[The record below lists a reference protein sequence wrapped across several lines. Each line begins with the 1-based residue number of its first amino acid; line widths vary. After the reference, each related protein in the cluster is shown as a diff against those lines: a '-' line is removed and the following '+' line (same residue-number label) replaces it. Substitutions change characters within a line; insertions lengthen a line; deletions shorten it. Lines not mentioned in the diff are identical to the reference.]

1 MSDRRALAEERLQK
15 QGPRRDGS
23 ESTVSVGL
31 LPRGAVVEAASSG
44 IRLDLSWVDYLMI
57 VVYFGVVIGIGFIAR
72 SRVKSSMDFFL
83 SGRSLPAWI
92 TGLAFISANLGA
104 TEILGM
110 AANGAQI
117 GMSTLH
123 YYLIGAVPAMVF
135 LGLVM
140 MPFYYASKVRSVPE
154 FMLRR
159 FGKAP
164 HVVNALAFAVSNV
177 LIAGIN
183 LFAMA
188 IVIEAM
194 LGWPQW
200 LAIVVSAAFVL
211 AYITLG
217 GLSSAIYNEVMQFFV
232 IVAGLVP
239 LTIVGLNRVHGW
251 NGLTAA
257 LERSDSGK
265 LLHAWAGTSIGDVTN
280 PIGADWLAIVLGLGF
295 VLSFGYWTTNF
306 TEVQRAFSAKNMSA
320 ARRTPLIG
328 ALPKL
333 FIPIIT
339 VIPGLIAA
347 AVLGKALSGA
357 GGSGLTYNDVIP
369 KLMQMYLPS
378 GVLGV
383 AVTGLL
389 ASFMAGMA
397 ANVSSFNTVF
407 TYDIW
412 QRYIK
417 RDRSDAHY
425 LRVGRW
431 VTVIGVLVGIA
442 TAFLAAGAQNLMTYL
457 QTLFSFFNAPLF
469 GVFIIGLLWKRMTTS
484 GALWSYLAGIL
495 APTAVFTAYQIS
507 VANKKPIFATAT
519 AETLYGAM
527 ISVGTVA
534 IVAVVISLMT
544 KAKSERELQGLVY
557 GVGKIDLK
565 SDAVVGDT
573 AWYRSPALLG
583 TVALVL
589 CVVLYLPFL

>member
-1 MSDRRALAEERLQK
+1 MVLA
-15 QGPRRDGS
+15 
-23 ESTVSVGL
+23 
-31 LPRGAVVEAASSG
+31 AANNG
-44 IRLDLSWVDYLMI
+44 IRLDLGWVDYLMVI
-57 VVYFGVVIGIGFIAR
+57 VYFAVVIGIGFTAR
-72 SRVKSSMDFFL
+72 RQVRTSMDFFL
-83 SGRSLPAWI
+83 SGRSMPAWI
-92 TGLAFISANLGA
+92 TGLAFVSANLGA

-117 GMSTLH
+117 GMATLH
-123 YYLIGAVPAMVF
+123 YYLVGAVPAMVF

-140 MPFYYASKVRSVPE
+140 MPFYYGSKVRSVPE

-164 HVVNALAFAVSNV
+164 HLVNSIAFAVSNV

-183 LFAMA
+183 LYAMA

-194 LGWPQW
+194 LGWPEW
-200 LAIVVSAAFVL
+200 LAIIVSAGFVL
-211 AYITLG
+211 VYITLG

-232 IVAGLVP
+232 IIAGLIP
-239 LTIVGLNRVHGW
+239 LTIVGLHRVGGW
-251 NGLTAA
+251 DGLSKAIVQTQGVQH
-257 LERSDSGK
+257 LQ
-265 LLHAWAGTSIGDVTN
+265 AWAGTGFGDVTN
-280 PIGADWLAIVLGLGF
+280 PIGANWLAIVLGLGF
-295 VLSFGYWTTNF
+295 VLGFGYWTTNF

-320 ARRTPLIG
+320 ARRTPLI
-328 ALPKL
+328 AAIPKL
-333 FIPIIT
+333 FIPAIV

-347 AVLGKALSGA
+347 AVVGNQFAD
-357 GGSGLTYNDVIP
+357 GSLTYNDAIP
-369 KLMQMYLPS
+369 KLIQMYLPT

-417 RDRSDAHY
+417 PNMPDVHY
-425 LRVGRW
+425 LTTGRW
-431 VTVIGVLVGIA
+431 VTVAGVLVGIA
-442 TAFLAAGAQNLMTYL
+442 TAFIAAQASNIMTYM

-469 GVFIIGLLWKRMTTS
+469 AVFILGLLWKRMTTQ
-484 GALWSYLAGIL
+484 GALWGYVLGIVTPTITWIAYLVNPDL
-495 APTAVFTAYQIS
+495 
-507 VANKKPIFATAT
+507 FATAT
-519 AETLYGAM
+519 AETLYGAI
-527 ISVGTVA
+527 ISFVTVLVVGF
-534 IVAVVISLMT
+534 VVSMVT
-544 KAKSERELQGLVY
+544 KPKPEKELSGLVY
-557 GVGKIDLK
+557 GIGKIDLHGD
-565 SDAVVGDT
+565 SVATDT

>member
-1 MSDRRALAEERLQK
+1 MVLA
-15 QGPRRDGS
+15 
-23 ESTVSVGL
+23 
-31 LPRGAVVEAASSG
+31 AANNG
-44 IRLDLSWVDYLMI
+44 IRLDLGWVDYLMI
-57 VVYFGVVIGIGFIAR
+57 IVYFAVVIGIGFTAR
-72 SRVKSSMDFFL
+72 RQVRTSMDFFL
-83 SGRSLPAWI
+83 SGRSMPAWI
-92 TGLAFISANLGA
+92 TGLAFVSANLGA

-117 GMSTLH
+117 GMATLH
-123 YYLIGAVPAMVF
+123 YYLVGAVPAMVF

-140 MPFYYASKVRSVPE
+140 MPFYYGSKVRSVPE

-164 HVVNALAFAVSNV
+164 HLVNSIAFAVSNV

-183 LFAMA
+183 LYAMA

-194 LGWPQW
+194 LGWPEW
-200 LAIVVSAAFVL
+200 LAIIVSAGFVL
-211 AYITLG
+211 VYITLG

-232 IVAGLVP
+232 IIAGLIP
-239 LTIVGLNRVHGW
+239 LTIVGLHRVGGW
-251 NGLTAA
+251 NGLTKAITETQGVQH
-257 LERSDSGK
+257 LQ
-265 LLHAWAGTSIGDVTN
+265 AWAGTGFGDVTN
-280 PIGADWLAIVLGLGF
+280 PIGANWLAIVLGLGF
-295 VLSFGYWTTNF
+295 VLGFGYWTTNF

-320 ARRTPLIG
+320 ARRTPLI
-328 ALPKL
+328 AAIPKL
-333 FIPIIT
+333 FIPAIV

-347 AVLGKALSGA
+347 AVVGNQFASGA
-357 GGSGLTYNDVIP
+357 LDYNDAIP
-369 KLMQMYLPS
+369 KLIQMYLPT

-417 RDRSDAHY
+417 PNMPDVHY
-425 LRVGRW
+425 LKTGRW
-431 VTVIGVLVGIA
+431 VTVVGVLVGIA
-442 TAFLAAGAQNLMTYL
+442 TAFIAAQASNIMTYM

-469 GVFIIGLLWKRMTTS
+469 AVFILGLLWKRMTTA
-484 GALWSYLAGIL
+484 GALWGYILGIVTPTITWIAYLVNPKL
-495 APTAVFTAYQIS
+495 
-507 VANKKPIFATAT
+507 FATAT
-519 AETLYGAM
+519 AETLYGAI
-527 ISVGTVA
+527 ISFVTVLVVGF
-534 IVAVVISLMT
+534 VVSMVT
-544 KAKSERELQGLVY
+544 KPKPEKELGGLVY
-557 GVGKIDLK
+557 GIGKIDLHGD
-565 SDAVVGDT
+565 SVATDT

>member
-1 MSDRRALAEERLQK
+1 MVLA
-15 QGPRRDGS
+15 
-23 ESTVSVGL
+23 
-31 LPRGAVVEAASSG
+31 AATNG
-44 IRLDLSWVDYLMI
+44 IRLELGWVDYLMI
-57 VVYFGVVIGIGFIAR
+57 IVYFAVVIGIGFTAR
-72 SRVKSSMDFFL
+72 RQVRTSMDFFL
-83 SGRSLPAWI
+83 SGRSMPAWI
-92 TGLAFISANLGA
+92 TGLAFVSANLGA

-117 GMSTLH
+117 GMATLH

-140 MPFYYASKVRSVPE
+140 MPFYYGSKVRSVPE

-164 HVVNALAFAVSNV
+164 HLVNAIAFAVSNV

-183 LFAMA
+183 LYAMA

-194 LGWPQW
+194 LGWPEW
-200 LAIVVSAAFVL
+200 LAILVSAAFVL

-232 IVAGLVP
+232 IIAGLVP
-239 LTIVGLNRVHGW
+239 LTIVGLHRVGGW
-251 NGLTAA
+251 GGLTEAIKETQGVQH
-257 LERSDSGK
+257 LQT
-265 LLHAWAGTSIGDVTN
+265 WAGTGIGDVTN
-280 PIGADWLAIVLGLGF
+280 PIGANWLAIVLGLGF

-320 ARRTPLIG
+320 ARRTPLI
-328 ALPKL
+328 AAIPKL
-333 FIPIIT
+333 FIPFIV

-347 AVLGKALSGA
+347 AVVGNQFASGE
-357 GGSGLTYNDVIP
+357 LTYNDAIP
-369 KLMQMYLPS
+369 KLIQMYLPT
-378 GVLGV
+378 GVLGI

-417 RDRSDAHY
+417 PNMPDVHY
-425 LRVGRW
+425 LTTGRW
-431 VTVIGVLVGIA
+431 VTVVGVVIGIG
-442 TAFLAAGAQNLMTYL
+442 TAFLAAQAGNIMTYM

-469 GVFIIGLLWKRMTTS
+469 GVFILGLLWKRMTTQ
-484 GALWSYLAGIL
+484 GALWGYVLGIVTPTITWIAYLVNPKL
-495 APTAVFTAYQIS
+495 FS
-507 VANKKPIFATAT
+507 TAT
-519 AETLYGAM
+519 AETMYGAI
-527 ISVGTVA
+527 ISFVTVLVVGVL
-534 IVAVVISLMT
+534 VSLAT
-544 KAKSERELQGLVY
+544 KPKDVSELGGLVY
-557 GVGKIDLK
+557 GVGKIDMTAG
-565 SDAVVGDT
+565 AVATDT

-589 CVVLYLPFL
+589 CVALYLPFL

>member
-1 MSDRRALAEERLQK
+1 VDYIMLA
-15 QGPRRDGS
+15 
-23 ESTVSVGL
+23 VYF
-31 LPRGAVVEAASSG
+31 AVVIA
-44 IRLDLSWVDYLMI
+44 I
-57 VVYFGVVIGIGFIAR
+57 GVIAR
-72 SRVKSSMDFFL
+72 RGVKTSMDFFL
-83 SGRSLPAWI
+83 SGRSMPAWI
-92 TGLAFISANLGA
+92 TGLAFVSANLGA

-117 GMSTLH
+117 GMSTMH

-159 FGKAP
+159 FGKPA
-164 HVVNALAFAVSNV
+164 HLVNAISFAVSNV

-183 LFAMA
+183 LYAMA
-188 IVIEAM
+188 IIVEAM

-200 LAIVVSAAFVL
+200 VAIVVSAAFVL
-211 AYITLG
+211 FYITLG
-217 GLSSAIYNEVMQFFV
+217 GLSSAIYNEVLQFFV

-239 LTIVGLNRVHGW
+239 LTIVGLHRVHGW
-251 NGLTAA
+251 SGLKDALANTQGISNLHLSAWQGTA
-257 LERSDSGK
+257 
-265 LLHAWAGTSIGDVTN
+265 IGDVTN
-280 PIGADWLAIVLGLGF
+280 PIGANWLAIVLGLGF

-328 ALPKL
+328 AFPKV
-333 FIPIIT
+333 FIPLI
-339 VIPGLIAA
+339 VVVPGLIGA
-347 AVLGKALSGA
+347 AVLGNQLAAQPVGDQIS
-357 GGSGLTYNDVIP
+357 YNEVIP

-383 AVTGLL
+383 AVTGLM

-417 RDRSDAHY
+417 KDRPDAYY
-425 LRVGRW
+425 LKSGRIVTIVG
-431 VTVIGVLVGIA
+431 VVIGIG
-442 TAFLAAGAQNLMTYL
+442 TAFMAAGAGNIMTYM

-469 GVFIIGLLWKRMTTS
+469 AVFIMGLLWKRMS
-484 GALWSYLAGIL
+484 PAGGLWGYLAGIV
-495 APTAVFTAYQIS
+495 APAVVWIAYLNNPS
-507 VANKKPIFATAT
+507 LFPSAT
-519 AETLYGAM
+519 AETLYGAI
-527 ISVGTVA
+527 ISF
-534 IVAVVISLMT
+534 VAVLVVGWAVTLFT
-544 KAKSERELQGLVY
+544 KPKPESELQGLVY
-557 GVGKIDLK
+557 GVGKIDYHM
-565 SDAVVGDT
+565 DRVAGDE

-583 TVALVL
+583 TVALIL
-589 CVVLYLPFL
+589 CVAMYLPIL

>member
-1 MSDRRALAEERLQK
+1 MVLA
-15 QGPRRDGS
+15 
-23 ESTVSVGL
+23 
-31 LPRGAVVEAASSG
+31 AANNG
-44 IRLDLSWVDYLMI
+44 IQLNLGWVDYLMI
-57 VVYFGVVIGIGFIAR
+57 IVYFAVVIGIGFTAR
-72 SRVKSSMDFFL
+72 KQVRTSMDFFL
-83 SGRSLPAWI
+83 SGRSMPAWI
-92 TGLAFISANLGA
+92 TGLAFVSANLGA

-117 GMSTLH
+117 GMATLH
-123 YYLIGAVPAMVF
+123 YYLVGAVPAMVF

-140 MPFYYASKVRSVPE
+140 MPFYYGSKVRSVPE

-164 HVVNALAFAVSNV
+164 HLVNSIAFAVSNV

-183 LFAMA
+183 LYAMA

-194 LGWPQW
+194 LGWPEW
-200 LAIVVSAAFVL
+200 LAIIVSAGFVL

-232 IVAGLVP
+232 IIAGLVP
-239 LTIVGLNRVHGW
+239 LTIVGLHRVGGW
-251 NGLTAA
+251 SGLKSAIIETQGVQH
-257 LERSDSGK
+257 LQ
-265 LLHAWAGTSIGDVTN
+265 AWAGTGFGDVTN
-280 PIGADWLAIVLGLGF
+280 PIGANWLAIVLGLGF
-295 VLSFGYWTTNF
+295 VLGFGYWTTNF

-320 ARRTPLIG
+320 ARRTPLI
-328 ALPKL
+328 AAIPKL
-333 FIPIIT
+333 FIPFIV

-347 AVLGKALSGA
+347 AVVGNQFADGT
-357 GGSGLTYNDVIP
+357 LTYNDAIP
-369 KLMQMYLPS
+369 KLIQMYLPT

-417 RDRSDAHY
+417 PNMPDGHY
-425 LRVGRW
+425 LKTGRW
-431 VTVIGVLVGIA
+431 VTVVGVLVGIA
-442 TAFLAAGAQNLMTYL
+442 TAFIAAQAGNIMTYM

-469 GVFIIGLLWKRMTTS
+469 AVFILGLLWKRMTTQ
-484 GALWSYLAGIL
+484 GALWGYILGIVTPTVTWIAYLVNPKL
-495 APTAVFTAYQIS
+495 
-507 VANKKPIFATAT
+507 FATGT
-519 AETLYGAM
+519 AETLYGAI
-527 ISVGTVA
+527 ISFVTVLVVGF
-534 IVAVVISLMT
+534 VVSMFT
-544 KAKSERELQGLVY
+544 KPKAEKDLGGLVY
-557 GVGKIDLK
+557 GVGKIDMHG
-565 SDAVVGDT
+565 DAVATDT

-583 TVALVL
+583 TIALVL

>member
-1 MSDRRALAEERLQK
+1 MVLA
-15 QGPRRDGS
+15 
-23 ESTVSVGL
+23 
-31 LPRGAVVEAASSG
+31 AATNG
-44 IRLDLSWVDYLMI
+44 IRLELGWVDYLMI
-57 VVYFGVVIGIGFIAR
+57 IVYFAVVIGIGFTAR
-72 SRVKSSMDFFL
+72 KQVRTSMDFFL
-83 SGRSLPAWI
+83 SGRSMPAWI
-92 TGLAFISANLGA
+92 TGLAFVSANLGA

-117 GMSTLH
+117 GMATLH

-140 MPFYYASKVRSVPE
+140 MPFYYGSKVRSVPE

-164 HVVNALAFAVSNV
+164 HLVNAIAFAVSNV

-183 LFAMA
+183 LYAMA

-194 LGWPQW
+194 LGWPEW
-200 LAIVVSAAFVL
+200 LAILVSAAFVL

-232 IVAGLVP
+232 IIAGLVP
-239 LTIVGLNRVHGW
+239 LTIVGLHRVGGW
-251 NGLTAA
+251 GGLTEAIKQTQGVQH
-257 LERSDSGK
+257 LQT
-265 LLHAWAGTSIGDVTN
+265 WAGTGIGDVTN
-280 PIGADWLAIVLGLGF
+280 PIGANWLAIVLGLGF

-320 ARRTPLIG
+320 ARRTPLI
-328 ALPKL
+328 AAIPKL
-333 FIPIIT
+333 FIPFI
-339 VIPGLIAA
+339 VVVPGLIAA
-347 AVLGKALSGA
+347 AVVGNQFASGE
-357 GGSGLTYNDVIP
+357 LTYNDAIP
-369 KLMQMYLPS
+369 KLIQMYLPT
-378 GVLGV
+378 GVLGI

-417 RDRSDAHY
+417 PNMPDLHY
-425 LRVGRW
+425 LKTGRW
-431 VTVIGVLVGIA
+431 VTVVGVLVGIG
-442 TAFLAAGAQNLMTYL
+442 TAFLAAQAGNIMTYM

-469 GVFIIGLLWKRMTTS
+469 GVFILGLLWKRMTTQ
-484 GALWSYLAGIL
+484 GALWGYVLGIVTPTITWIAYLVNPSL
-495 APTAVFTAYQIS
+495 FS
-507 VANKKPIFATAT
+507 TAT
-519 AETLYGAM
+519 AETMYGAI
-527 ISVGTVA
+527 ISFVTVLVVGVL
-534 IVAVVISLMT
+534 VSLAT
-544 KAKSERELQGLVY
+544 KPKDVSELGGLVY
-557 GVGKIDLK
+557 GVGRIDM
-565 SDAVVGDT
+565 SAGAVATDT

-589 CVVLYLPFL
+589 CVALYLPFL

>member
-1 MSDRRALAEERLQK
+1 MKLNMEL
-15 QGPRRDGS
+15 
-23 ESTVSVGL
+23 
-31 LPRGAVVEAASSG
+31 AASATEG
-44 IRLDLSWVDYLMI
+44 IRLHLGWVDYVMI
-57 VVYFGVVIGIGFIAR
+57 LVYFGVVIWIGFTAR
-72 SRVKSSMDFFL
+72 RQVRTSMDFFL
-83 SGRSLPAWI
+83 SGRSMPAWI
-92 TGLAFISANLGA
+92 TGLAFVSANLGA

-117 GMSTLH
+117 GMATLH

-140 MPFYYASKVRSVPE
+140 MPFYYGSKVRSVPE

-164 HVVNALAFAVSNV
+164 HLVNAIAFAVSNV

-183 LFAMA
+183 LYAMA

-194 LGWPQW
+194 LGWPEW
-200 LAIVVSAAFVL
+200 LAIIVSAGFVL

-232 IVAGLVP
+232 ILAGLIP
-239 LTIVGLNRVHGW
+239 LTIVGLHRVGGW
-251 NGLTAA
+251 SGLTEAIEQTQGVQH
-257 LERSDSGK
+257 LQT
-265 LLHAWAGTSIGDVTN
+265 WAGTGIGNVTN
-280 PIGADWLAIVLGLGF
+280 PIGANWLAIVLGLGF

-320 ARRTPLIG
+320 ARRTPLI
-328 ALPKL
+328 AAIPKL
-333 FIPIIT
+333 FIPFI
-339 VIPGLIAA
+339 VVVPGLIAA
-347 AVLGKALSGA
+347 AVVGNQFADGT
-357 GGSGLTYNDVIP
+357 LTYNDAIP
-369 KLMQMYLPS
+369 KLIQMYLPT

-417 RDRSDAHY
+417 PDMPDVHY
-425 LRVGRW
+425 LTTGRW
-431 VTVIGVLVGIA
+431 VTVVGVVVGVG
-442 TAFLAAGAQNLMTYL
+442 TAFLAAQAGNIMTYM

-469 GVFIIGLLWKRMTTS
+469 AVFILGLLWKRMTTQ
-484 GALWSYLAGIL
+484 GALWGYVLGIVTPTITWIAYLVDPDL
-495 APTAVFTAYQIS
+495 FS
-507 VANKKPIFATAT
+507 TAT
-519 AETLYGAM
+519 AETMYGAI
-527 ISVGTVA
+527 ISFVTVI
-534 IVAVVISLMT
+534 IVAVAVSMVT
-544 KAKSERELQGLVY
+544 KPKDVSELGGLVY
-557 GVGKIDLK
+557 GIGKIDM
-565 SDAVVGDT
+565 SAGAVATDT

-589 CVVLYLPFL
+589 CVALYLPFL

>member
-1 MSDRRALAEERLQK
+1 MVLA
-15 QGPRRDGS
+15 
-23 ESTVSVGL
+23 
-31 LPRGAVVEAASSG
+31 AATNG
-44 IRLDLSWVDYLMI
+44 IRLELGWVDYLMI
-57 VVYFGVVIGIGFIAR
+57 IVYFAVVIGIGFTAR
-72 SRVKSSMDFFL
+72 RQVRTSMDFFL
-83 SGRSLPAWI
+83 SGRSMPAWI
-92 TGLAFISANLGA
+92 TGLAFVSANLGA

-117 GMSTLH
+117 GMATLH

-140 MPFYYASKVRSVPE
+140 MPFYYGSKVRSVPE

-164 HVVNALAFAVSNV
+164 HLVNAIAFAVSNV

-183 LFAMA
+183 LYAMA

-194 LGWPQW
+194 LGWPEW
-200 LAIVVSAAFVL
+200 LAILVSAAFVL

-232 IVAGLVP
+232 IIAGLVP
-239 LTIVGLNRVHGW
+239 LTIVGLHRVGGW
-251 NGLTAA
+251 SGLTEAIKQTQGVQH
-257 LERSDSGK
+257 LQT
-265 LLHAWAGTSIGDVTN
+265 WAGTGIGDVTN
-280 PIGADWLAIVLGLGF
+280 PIGANWLAIVLGLGF

-320 ARRTPLIG
+320 ARRTPLI
-328 ALPKL
+328 AAIPKL
-333 FIPIIT
+333 FIPFI
-339 VIPGLIAA
+339 VVVPGLIAA
-347 AVLGKALSGA
+347 AVVGNQFASGE
-357 GGSGLTYNDVIP
+357 LTYNDAIP
-369 KLMQMYLPS
+369 KLIQMYLPT
-378 GVLGV
+378 GVLGI

-417 RDRSDAHY
+417 PNMPDLHY
-425 LRVGRW
+425 LQTGRW
-431 VTVIGVLVGIA
+431 VTVVGVVVGIG
-442 TAFLAAGAQNLMTYL
+442 TAFLAAQAGNIMTYM

-469 GVFIIGLLWKRMTTS
+469 GVFILGLLWKRMTTQ
-484 GALWSYLAGIL
+484 GALWGYVLGIVTPTITWIAYLVNPEL
-495 APTAVFTAYQIS
+495 FS
-507 VANKKPIFATAT
+507 TAT
-519 AETLYGAM
+519 AETMYGAI
-527 ISVGTVA
+527 ISFVTVLVVGVL
-534 IVAVVISLMT
+534 VSLAT
-544 KAKSERELQGLVY
+544 KPKDVSELGGLVY
-557 GVGKIDLK
+557 GVGKIDMTAG
-565 SDAVVGDT
+565 AVATDT

-589 CVVLYLPFL
+589 CVALYLPFL

>member
-1 MSDRRALAEERLQK
+1 
-15 QGPRRDGS
+15 
-23 ESTVSVGL
+23 
-31 LPRGAVVEAASSG
+31 
-44 IRLDLSWVDYLMI
+44 
-57 VVYFGVVIGIGFIAR
+57 
-72 SRVKSSMDFFL
+72 
-83 SGRSLPAWI
+83 
-92 TGLAFISANLGA
+92 
-104 TEILGM
+104 
-110 AANGAQI
+110 
-117 GMSTLH
+117 
-123 YYLIGAVPAMVF
+123 
-135 LGLVM
+135 
-140 MPFYYASKVRSVPE
+140 
-154 FMLRR
+154 MLRR
-159 FGKAP
+159 FGRAP

-200 LAIVVSAAFVL
+200 LAIIVSAAFVL
-211 AYITLG
+211 VYITLG

-239 LTIVGLNRVHGW
+239 LTIVGLNRVGGW
-251 NGLTAA
+251 GGLTAA
-257 LERSDSGK
+257 LERTDSAK
-265 LLHAWAGTSIGDVTN
+265 LLHTWAGTGVGNVTN

-328 ALPKL
+328 AIPKL
-333 FIPIIT
+333 LIPFIV

-347 AVLGKALSGA
+347 AVVGKALSGA
-357 GGSGLTYNDVIP
+357 GHSGLTYNYAIP

-417 RDRSDAHY
+417 RDMPDEHY

-442 TAFLAAGAQNLMTYL
+442 TAFIAAGAQNIMTYL

-469 GVFIIGLLWKRMTTS
+469 GVFIIGLLWKRMTTTA
-484 GALWSYLAGIL
+484 ALWAYILGIV
-495 APTAVFTAYQIS
+495 APTVVF
-507 VANKKPIFATAT
+507 VASLANPKLFQSPT
-519 AETLYGAM
+519 AETMYGAM
-527 ISVGTVA
+527 ISFATVLVVG
-534 IVAVVISLMT
+534 VVLSLVT
-544 KAKSERELQGLVY
+544 KPKPESELRGLVY
-557 GVGKIDLK
+557 GVGKIDLH
-565 SDAVVGDT
+565 SDAVVGDR

-583 TVALVL
+583 TIALIG

>member
-1 MSDRRALAEERLQK
+1 MVLA
-15 QGPRRDGS
+15 
-23 ESTVSVGL
+23 
-31 LPRGAVVEAASSG
+31 AANNG
-44 IRLDLSWVDYLMI
+44 IRLDLGWVDYLMI
-57 VVYFGVVIGIGFIAR
+57 IVYFAVVIGIGFTAR
-72 SRVKSSMDFFL
+72 RQVRTSMDFFL
-83 SGRSLPAWI
+83 SGRSMPAWI
-92 TGLAFISANLGA
+92 TGLAFVSANLGA

-117 GMSTLH
+117 GMATLH

-140 MPFYYASKVRSVPE
+140 MPFYYGSKVRSVPE

-164 HVVNALAFAVSNV
+164 HLVNSIAFAVSNV

-183 LFAMA
+183 LYAMA

-194 LGWPQW
+194 LGWPEW
-200 LAIVVSAAFVL
+200 LAIIVSAAFVL

-232 IVAGLVP
+232 IIAGLVP
-239 LTIVGLNRVHGW
+239 LTIVGLHRVGGW
-251 NGLTAA
+251 GGLTEAIKKTQGVQH
-257 LERSDSGK
+257 LQ
-265 LLHAWAGTSIGDVTN
+265 AWAGTGIGDVTN
-280 PIGADWLAIVLGLGF
+280 PIGANWLAIVLGLGF

-320 ARRTPLIG
+320 ARRTPLI
-328 ALPKL
+328 AAIPKL
-333 FIPIIT
+333 FIPFIV

-347 AVLGKALSGA
+347 AVVGNQFASGA
-357 GGSGLTYNDVIP
+357 LTYNDAIP
-369 KLMQMYLPS
+369 KLIQMYLPT
-378 GVLGV
+378 GVLGI

-417 RDRSDAHY
+417 PNMPDLHY
-425 LRVGRW
+425 LQTGRW
-431 VTVIGVLVGIA
+431 VTVAGVLVGIG
-442 TAFLAAGAQNLMTYL
+442 TAFLAAQAGNIMTYM

-469 GVFIIGLLWKRMTTS
+469 GVFILGLLWKRMTTQ
-484 GALWSYLAGIL
+484 GALWGYILGIVTPTITWIAYLVNPKL
-495 APTAVFTAYQIS
+495 
-507 VANKKPIFATAT
+507 FATGT
-519 AETLYGAM
+519 AETLYGAI
-527 ISVGTVA
+527 ISFVTVLV
-534 IVAVVISLMT
+534 VAVVVSLVT
-544 KAKSERELQGLVY
+544 KPKDVSELGGLVY
-557 GVGKIDLK
+557 GVGKIDMTAG
-565 SDAVVGDT
+565 AVATDT

>member
-1 MSDRRALAEERLQK
+1 MVLA
-15 QGPRRDGS
+15 
-23 ESTVSVGL
+23 
-31 LPRGAVVEAASSG
+31 AATNP
-44 IRLDLSWVDYLMI
+44 IQLHLSWVDYSMI
-57 VVYFGVVIGIGFIAR
+57 IVYFAVVIGIGFTAR
-72 SRVKSSMDFFL
+72 RQVRTSMDFFL
-83 SGRSLPAWI
+83 SGRSMPAWI
-92 TGLAFISANLGA
+92 TGLAFVSANLGA

-123 YYLIGAVPAMVF
+123 YYLVGAVPAMVF

-140 MPFYYASKVRSVPE
+140 MPFYYGSKVRSVPE

-164 HVVNALAFAVSNV
+164 HVVNAIAFAVSNV

-183 LFAMA
+183 LYAMA

-194 LGWPQW
+194 LGWKEW
-200 LAIVVSAAFVL
+200 IAIIVSAGFVL
-211 AYITLG
+211 VYITLG

-232 IVAGLVP
+232 IIAGLVP
-239 LTIVGLNRVHGW
+239 LTIVGLHRVGGW
-251 NGLTAA
+251 SGLTTAIKHTQGVEH
-257 LERSDSGK
+257 LS
-265 LLHAWAGTSIGDVTN
+265 AWAGTAIGHTTN
-280 PIGADWLAIVLGLGF
+280 PIGANWLAIVLGLGF
-295 VLSFGYWTTNF
+295 VLGFGYWTTNF

-320 ARRTPLIG
+320 ARRTPLI
-328 ALPKL
+328 AAFPKL
-333 FIPIIT
+333 FIPAIV

-347 AVLGKALSGA
+347 ATIGNQFADPH
-357 GGSGLTYNDVIP
+357 SGLTYNDAIP
-369 KLMQMYLPS
+369 KLIQMYLPT

-417 RDRSDAHY
+417 PNMPDKHY
-425 LRVGRW
+425 LTTGRW
-431 VTVIGVLVGIA
+431 VTVAGIVVGIA
-442 TAFLAAGAQNLMTYL
+442 TAFIAAQAQNIMTYM

-469 GVFIIGLLWKRMTTS
+469 AVFIMGLLWKRMTNA
-484 GALWSYLAGIL
+484 GALWGYIAGIV
-495 APTAVFTAYQIS
+495 APS
-507 VANKKPIFATAT
+507 VTFVWYLIDPKLFQTAT
-519 AETLYGAM
+519 AETMYGAI
-527 ISVGTVA
+527 ISFVASLVVGGLVSFATKPKPVA
-534 IVAVVISLMT
+534 
-544 KAKSERELQGLVY
+544 ELSGLVY
-557 GVGKIDLK
+557 GVGKIDMHGD
-565 SDAVVGDT
+565 SVATDT

>member
-1 MSDRRALAEERLQK
+1 MVLA
-15 QGPRRDGS
+15 
-23 ESTVSVGL
+23 
-31 LPRGAVVEAASSG
+31 AATNG
-44 IRLDLSWVDYLMI
+44 IRLELGWVDYLMI
-57 VVYFGVVIGIGFIAR
+57 IVYFAVVIGIGFTAR
-72 SRVKSSMDFFL
+72 KQVRTSMDFFL
-83 SGRSLPAWI
+83 SGRSMPAWI
-92 TGLAFISANLGA
+92 TGLAFVSANLGA

-117 GMSTLH
+117 GMATLH

-140 MPFYYASKVRSVPE
+140 MPFYYGSKVRSVPE

-164 HVVNALAFAVSNV
+164 HLVNSIAFAVSNV

-183 LFAMA
+183 LYAMA

-194 LGWPQW
+194 LGWPEW
-200 LAIVVSAAFVL
+200 LAILVSAAFVL

-232 IVAGLVP
+232 IIAGLVP
-239 LTIVGLNRVHGW
+239 LTIVGLHRVGGW
-251 NGLTAA
+251 GGLTEAIKQTQGVQH
-257 LERSDSGK
+257 LQ
-265 LLHAWAGTSIGDVTN
+265 AWTGTGIGDVTN
-280 PIGADWLAIVLGLGF
+280 PIGANWLAIVLGLGF

-320 ARRTPLIG
+320 ARRTPLI
-328 ALPKL
+328 AAIPKL
-333 FIPIIT
+333 FIPFI
-339 VIPGLIAA
+339 VVVPGLIAA
-347 AVLGKALSGA
+347 AVVGNQFASGE
-357 GGSGLTYNDVIP
+357 LTYNDAIP
-369 KLMQMYLPS
+369 KLIQMYLPT
-378 GVLGV
+378 GVLGI

-417 RDRSDAHY
+417 PNMPDLHY
-425 LRVGRW
+425 LKTGRW
-431 VTVIGVLVGIA
+431 VTVVGVVVGIG
-442 TAFLAAGAQNLMTYL
+442 TAFLAAQAGNIMTYM

-469 GVFIIGLLWKRMTTS
+469 GVFILGLLWKRMTTQ
-484 GALWSYLAGIL
+484 GALWGYVLGIVTPTITWIAYLVNPSL
-495 APTAVFTAYQIS
+495 FS
-507 VANKKPIFATAT
+507 TAT
-519 AETLYGAM
+519 AETMYGAI
-527 ISVGTVA
+527 ISFVTVLVVGVL
-534 IVAVVISLMT
+534 VSLAT
-544 KAKSERELQGLVY
+544 KPKDVSELGGLVY
-557 GVGKIDLK
+557 GVGKIDMTAG
-565 SDAVVGDT
+565 AVATDT

-589 CVVLYLPFL
+589 CVALYLPFL

>member
-1 MSDRRALAEERLQK
+1 MSVAHL
-15 QGPRRDGS
+15 PGS
-23 ESTVSVGL
+23 
-31 LPRGAVVEAASSG
+31 AVVQAASSG
-44 IRLDLSWVDYLMI
+44 IRLDLTWVDYLMI
-57 VVYFGVVIGIGFIAR
+57 IVYFGVVIGIGFIAR

-140 MPFYYASKVRSVPE
+140 MPFYYALQGAQRAGVHAAALRQGAARRQRARVRR
-154 FMLRR
+154 LD
-159 FGKAP
+159 
-164 HVVNALAFAVSNV
+164 V

-257 LERSDSGK
+257 LEKSESGK

-417 RDRSDAHY
+417 RGPLRRPLPAGRPVGHGDRRARRHRDRVPRRGRAEPDDLPADA
-425 LRVGRW
+425 
-431 VTVIGVLVGIA
+431 VLV
-442 TAFLAAGAQNLMTYL
+442 L
-457 QTLFSFFNAPLF
+457 QRAPVRRLHH
-469 GVFIIGLLWKRMTTS
+469 R
-484 GALWSYLAGIL
+484 
-495 APTAVFTAYQIS
+495 
-507 VANKKPIFATAT
+507 
-519 AETLYGAM
+519 
-527 ISVGTVA
+527 
-534 IVAVVISLMT
+534 
-544 KAKSERELQGLVY
+544 
-557 GVGKIDLK
+557 
-565 SDAVVGDT
+565 
-573 AWYRSPALLG
+573 PALEADDDRRR
-583 TVALVL
+583 ALVL
-589 CVVLYLPFL
+589 HRRHPRAHRGRSSRTRSASRTRRRSSPRRPPRRSTAR

>member
-1 MSDRRALAEERLQK
+1 MVLAAGQN
-15 QGPRRDGS
+15 
-23 ESTVSVGL
+23 
-31 LPRGAVVEAASSG
+31 G
-44 IRLDLSWVDYLMI
+44 IQLDLSWVDYVMI
-57 VVYFGVVIGIGFIAR
+57 IVYFAVVIGIGFTAR
-72 SRVKSSMDFFL
+72 RRVRTSMDFFL
-83 SGRSLPAWI
+83 SGRSMPAWI
-92 TGLAFISANLGA
+92 TGLAFVSANLGA

-117 GMSTLH
+117 GMATLH

-140 MPFYYASKVRSVPE
+140 MPFYYGSKVRSVPE

-164 HVVNALAFAVSNV
+164 HLVNALAFAVSNV

-183 LFAMA
+183 LYAMA

-194 LGWPQW
+194 LGWPEW
-200 LAIVVSAAFVL
+200 LAIIVSAGFVL
-211 AYITLG
+211 VYITLG

-232 IVAGLVP
+232 IIAGLIP
-239 LTIVGLNRVHGW
+239 LTIVGLHRVGGW
-251 NGLTAA
+251 SGLTKAVEHTDGA
-257 LERSDSGK
+257 RHLST
-265 LLHAWAGTSIGDVTN
+265 WAGTAIGHTTN
-280 PIGADWLAIVLGLGF
+280 PIGANWLAIVLGLGF

-320 ARRTPLIG
+320 ARRTPLI
-328 ALPKL
+328 AAFPKL
-333 FIPIIT
+333 FIPFIV

-347 AVLGKALSGA
+347 ATLGNQLAGA
-357 GGSGLTYNDVIP
+357 HHSGLSYNDAIP
-369 KLMQMYLPS
+369 KLIQMYLPT

-417 RDRSDAHY
+417 PNMPDVHY
-425 LRVGRW
+425 LKTGRW
-431 VTVIGVLVGIA
+431 VTIVGVLIGIA
-442 TAFLAAGAQNLMTYL
+442 TAFLAAQAQNIMTYM

-469 GVFIIGLLWKRMTTS
+469 AVFILGLLWKRMTTS
-484 GALWSYLAGIL
+484 AALWSYIAGII
-495 APTAVFTAYQIS
+495 APTVTWIAYL
-507 VANKKPIFATAT
+507 VNPKLFATGT
-519 AETLYGAM
+519 AETLYGAI
-527 ISVGTVA
+527 ISFVTVL
-534 IVAVVISLMT
+534 VFGFLISMFT
-544 KAKSERELQGLVY
+544 KPRDERELGGLVY
-557 GVGKIDLK
+557 GIGKIDLHGD
-565 SDAVVGDT
+565 SVATDT

-583 TVALVL
+583 TAALVL
-589 CVVLYLPFL
+589 CVLLYLPFL

>member
-1 MSDRRALAEERLQK
+1 MVLA
-15 QGPRRDGS
+15 
-23 ESTVSVGL
+23 
-31 LPRGAVVEAASSG
+31 AATNG
-44 IRLDLSWVDYLMI
+44 IRLELGWVDYLMI
-57 VVYFGVVIGIGFIAR
+57 IVYFAVVIGIGFTAR
-72 SRVKSSMDFFL
+72 KQVRTSMDFFL
-83 SGRSLPAWI
+83 SGRSMPAWI
-92 TGLAFISANLGA
+92 TGLAFVSANLGA

-117 GMSTLH
+117 GMATLH

-140 MPFYYASKVRSVPE
+140 MPFYYGSKVRSVPE

-164 HVVNALAFAVSNV
+164 HLVNSIAFAVSNV

-183 LFAMA
+183 LYAMA

-194 LGWPQW
+194 LGWPEW
-200 LAIVVSAAFVL
+200 LAILVSAAFVL

-232 IVAGLVP
+232 IIAGLVP
-239 LTIVGLNRVHGW
+239 LTIVGLHRVGGW
-251 NGLTAA
+251 SGLTEAIEQTQGVQH
-257 LERSDSGK
+257 LQT
-265 LLHAWAGTSIGDVTN
+265 WTGTGIGDVTN
-280 PIGADWLAIVLGLGF
+280 PIGANWLAIVLGLGF

-320 ARRTPLIG
+320 ARRTPLI
-328 ALPKL
+328 AAIPKL
-333 FIPIIT
+333 FIPFIV

-347 AVLGKALSGA
+347 AVVGNQFASGE
-357 GGSGLTYNDVIP
+357 LTYNDAIP
-369 KLMQMYLPS
+369 KLIQMYLPT
-378 GVLGV
+378 GVLGI

-417 RDRSDAHY
+417 PNMPDLHY
-425 LRVGRW
+425 LKTGRW
-431 VTVIGVLVGIA
+431 VTVVGVVVGIG
-442 TAFLAAGAQNLMTYL
+442 TAFLAAQAGNIMTYM

-469 GVFIIGLLWKRMTTS
+469 GVFILGLLWKRMTTQ
-484 GALWSYLAGIL
+484 GALWGYVLGIVTPTITWIAYLVDPSL
-495 APTAVFTAYQIS
+495 FS
-507 VANKKPIFATAT
+507 TAT
-519 AETLYGAM
+519 AETMYGAI
-527 ISVGTVA
+527 ISFVTVLVVGVL
-534 IVAVVISLMT
+534 VSLAT
-544 KAKSERELQGLVY
+544 KPKDVSELGGLVY
-557 GVGKIDLK
+557 GVGKIDMTAG
-565 SDAVVGDT
+565 AVATDT

-589 CVVLYLPFL
+589 CVALYLPFL

>member
-1 MSDRRALAEERLQK
+1 MILA
-15 QGPRRDGS
+15 
-23 ESTVSVGL
+23 
-31 LPRGAVVEAASSG
+31 AANNG
-44 IRLDLSWVDYLMI
+44 IRLDLGWVDYLMVI
-57 VVYFGVVIGIGFIAR
+57 VYFAVVIGIGFTAR
-72 SRVKSSMDFFL
+72 RQVRTSMDFFL
-83 SGRSLPAWI
+83 SGRSMPAWI
-92 TGLAFISANLGA
+92 TGLAFVSANLGA

-117 GMSTLH
+117 GMATLH
-123 YYLIGAVPAMVF
+123 YYLVGAVPAMVF

-140 MPFYYASKVRSVPE
+140 MPFYYGSKVRSVPE

-164 HVVNALAFAVSNV
+164 HLVNSIAFAVSNV

-183 LFAMA
+183 LYAMA

-194 LGWPQW
+194 LGWPEW
-200 LAIVVSAAFVL
+200 IAIIVSAGFVL
-211 AYITLG
+211 VYITLG

-232 IVAGLVP
+232 IIAGLIP
-239 LTIVGLNRVHGW
+239 LTIVGLHRVGGW
-251 NGLTAA
+251 SGLSKAITETQGVQH
-257 LERSDSGK
+257 LQ
-265 LLHAWAGTSIGDVTN
+265 AWAGTGFGNVTN
-280 PIGADWLAIVLGLGF
+280 PIGANWLAIVLGLGF
-295 VLSFGYWTTNF
+295 VLGFGYWTTNF

-320 ARRTPLIG
+320 ARRTPLI
-328 ALPKL
+328 AAIPKL
-333 FIPIIT
+333 FIPAIV

-347 AVLGKALSGA
+347 AVVGNQFAD
-357 GGSGLTYNDVIP
+357 GSLTYNDAIP
-369 KLMQMYLPS
+369 KLIQMYLPT

-417 RDRSDAHY
+417 PNMPDLHY
-425 LRVGRW
+425 LKTGRW
-431 VTVIGVLVGIA
+431 VTVAGVLIGIA
-442 TAFLAAGAQNLMTYL
+442 TAFIAAQASNIMTYM

-469 GVFIIGLLWKRMTTS
+469 AVFILGLLWKRMTTA
-484 GALWSYLAGIL
+484 GALWGYILGIVTPTITWIAYLVNPKL
-495 APTAVFTAYQIS
+495 
-507 VANKKPIFATAT
+507 FATAT
-519 AETLYGAM
+519 AETLYGAI
-527 ISVGTVA
+527 ISFVTVLIVGF
-534 IVAVVISLMT
+534 VVSMVT
-544 KAKSERELQGLVY
+544 KPKPEKELGGLVY
-557 GVGKIDLK
+557 GVGKIDLHGD
-565 SDAVVGDT
+565 SVATDT